1 MSVSGTARVGRQ
13 ATAWLGDCSDATVA
27 WARTWSPSSLSVGVC
42 RHSQQT
48 NRAWM
53 LTYIVAFCQ
62 WIEGL
67 T

>member
-1 MSVSGTARVGRQ
+1 MSVSGTAWVGRQ

-27 WARTWSPSSLSVGVC
+27 WARTWSPSSLSVGIC
-42 RHSQQT
+42 RHSQST

-53 LTYIVAFCQ
+53 LTYIVVFGQ